1 MIRAFSIVSSSTAGS
16 IIGTSTS
23 VPPRASATFAQPE
36 PPMWNSG
43 IATSDTEVSS
53 TPQWFA
59 TSISIEQLSLVSIT
73 PLGRP
78 VVPEV

>member
-1 MIRAFSIVSSSTAGS
+1 MVSISPAGS
-16 IIGTSTS
+16 GSGTTTS
-23 VPPRASATFAQPE
+23 VPPRASATLAQPD

-43 IATSDTEVSS
+43 IATRETEVSS
-53 TPQWFA
+53 SSQGSA
-59 TSISIEQLSLVSIT
+59 TSMSTEQLALVIIT

>member
-1 MIRAFSIVSSSTAGS
+1 MIRRCSIVSSSEAGS
-16 IIGTSTS
+16 SIGTRMA
-23 VPPRASATFAQPE
+23 VPPRASDTVAQPD

-53 TPQWFA
+53 TSQASA
-59 TSISIEQLSLVSIT
+59 TTSSAEQLSLVSIT